1 MFCIGRVEDSAL
13 LDSHLHLLSLAL
25 CGEINNCI
33 PGSHSLLKITL
44 ISQKLSF
51 TAIHMRDDSFILHAE
66 AGVFMRACMR
76 VHLEPQI
83 STSGHFS
90 FIVYTYGQHLHFMQV
105 CLIISISS
113 WASYT
118 HTHTQ
123 AYVLFFYPYEDQRSS
138 ELFL

>member
-13 LDSHLHLLSLAL
+13 LESHLHLLSLAV
-25 CGEINNCI
+25 CVEINNCV

-66 AGVFMRACMR
+66 ASVFMHARMC

-83 STSGHFS
+83 STFGHFS
-90 FIVYTYGQHLHFMQV
+90 LIVYTYGQHLHFMQD

-113 WASYT
+113 
-118 HTHTQ
+118 
-123 AYVLFFYPYEDQRSS
+123 
-138 ELFL
+138 

>member
-13 LDSHLHLLSLAL
+13 LESHLHLLSLAV
-25 CGEINNCI
+25 CVEINNCV

-66 AGVFMRACMR
+66 ASVFMHARMC

-83 STSGHFS
+83 STFGHFS
-90 FIVYTYGQHLHFMQV
+90 LIVYTYGQHLHFMQD

-113 WASYT
+113 WASYA
-118 HTHTQ
+118 HRHKY
-123 AYVLFFYPYEDQRSS
+123 AILRLFKVLSLAIIPVAN
-138 ELFL
+138 